1 MPRILI
7 QKQKK
12 EYVPE
17 LERDI
22 TIVKAHQ
29 YFVQD
34 ATKPFSTQHG
44 TISVKDLKAKDGSVI
59 KTSQGKE
66 FVIFTPSFIDL
77 WRRLRKQ
84 AQTIIPKDIGMMV
97 AETGISRD
105 SVVLDAGAGSGALA
119 CYLGHL
125 AKKVVTYE
133 IRDDFLQNIKENIKS
148 LGLKNVTLKHGDV
161 TKGVTEKN
169 ADVFVLD
176 LPDATA
182 ALGTAAKAVKIG
194 GFIVSYCTQV
204 SQVINFNNAVR
215 KDERLLFVR
224 TTELIDRTWVVD
236 ENRSRPDNKGIGH
249 TAFLTFVRRIR

>member
-34 ATKPFSTQHG
+34 TSKQFGTLHG
-44 TISVKDLKAKDGSVI
+44 MVSVKDLKAKDGSMV

-66 FVIFTPSFIDL
+66 FVIFTPSFVDL

-84 AQTIIPKDIGMMV
+84 AQTIIPKDIGMII
-97 AETGISRD
+97 AETGLD
-105 SVVLDAGAGSGALA
+105 KKSVVLDAGAGSGALA

-125 AKKVVTYE
+125 AKKVTTYE
-133 IRDDFLQNIKENIKS
+133 IRDDFLQIIRDNIKY

-161 TKGVTEKN
+161 TKGVSEKN

-182 ALGTAAKAVKIG
+182 ALESAVKAVAIG

-204 SQVINFNNAVR
+204 SQVIKFNTAVR

-224 TTELIDRTWVVD
+224 STELIDRTWVVD
-236 ENRSRPDNKGIGH
+236 EMRSRPDNKGIGH